1 MSVHL
6 VCQSTVITETGWLKN
21 NRSAF
26 LTVLSGRELKVKV
39 LAHSFDQDPLSG
51 SWTAV
56 FLCLMVAEEGFSGVF
71 FIKAQIPFMRDLPH
85 DLIIFQRPHLQTH
98 HHWGYDSMCGFG
110 KEGKPIRS
118 IALKLMVFLSLRHWK
133 FCIIQY

>member
-71 FIKAQIPFMRDLPH
+71 FIKAQIPFMRDLP
-85 DLIIFQRPHLQTH
+85 
-98 HHWGYDSMCGFG
+98 S
-110 KEGKPIRS
+110 
-118 IALKLMVFLSLRHWK
+118 
-133 FCIIQY
+133 